1 MDTIWSESIIMTKK
15 IIANKEN
22 PTGILVDMTVEELAQ
37 VETDIA
43 NTETR
48 IQQEQA
54 DKDAKDNLK
63 ASAKAKLIAGE
74 ALTEDEANT
83 IVL

>member
-63 ASAKAKLIAGE
+63 ASAKTKLIAGE

-83 IVL
+83 IVI